1 MMQAAHWQLLAELAD
16 GTSHHVTELSKRL
29 GVKPPQLNG
38 FWQQMPPHIRGLL
51 RQQDGR
57 WRLVRSL
64 AIWDAKRL
72 QQQAL
77 QHGWQAEL
85 LHEHPS
91 SNTYLMEQA
100 KRLPESIHRQA
111 VFVHRQT
118 HGRGRQGKSWES
130 RLGEC
135 LTFSIGWYFDCPQTA
150 LGGLALVTAL
160 ACCRALQKAGVAA
173 QIKWPNDLVVGG
185 EKLGGILIETVA
197 HQGRTAAVVG
207 IGINFVQPKTVAAAS
222 AVQTQSQQTG
232 AHHLADQL
240 LAELAAIF
248 PRFEQHGLPPFLHD
262 YHALHRDQNRPV
274 RLLHNGEAVLEG
286 TALGVDG
293 GGALHI
299 RDAAGKE
306 HTVVSGEISLRP
318 LHEGEPSAHTPPAG
332 KCLLLDAGN
341 SKLKWAWLENGRL
354 GAANKAP
361 YWDLSA
367 LAESWRQHGGETVRI
382 VGSAVCGSVKKAA
395 VAEALGQTPEWQT
408 SMPAALGIRNHY
420 RHAEEHG
427 ADRWFNILG
436 SRLFSQHACV
446 VVSCG
451 TAVTIDALSADNH
464 YLGGNIMPGFNLMKE
479 AMALHTANLNR
490 PIGRPYPF
498 GTTTAN
504 ALAGGMSDAVCGAV
518 MLMHRRLQ
526 QKHPGQT
533 VDIIITGGGANKVKQ
548 GLPEDFALDN
558 PIQIV
563 DNLVLYG
570 LLNWVNQA

>member
-1 MMQAAHWQLLAELAD
+1 MMQAAHWRLLAALAD
-16 GTSHHVTELSKRL
+16 GSPRHITELARC
-29 GVKPPQLNG
+29 VQMKPQQLNG
-38 FWQQMPPHIRGLL
+38 LWQQMPPHIRGLL

-57 WRLVRSL
+57 WRLVRRL
-64 AIWDAKRL
+64 AVWEETALRR
-72 QQQAL
+72 QAL

-91 SNTYLMEQA
+91 SNTYLMAQA
-100 KRLPESIHRQA
+100 KRLPESIHRKA

-118 HGRGRQGKSWES
+118 QGRGRQGKRWES
-130 RLGEC
+130 RVGEC
-135 LTFSIGWYFDCPQTA
+135 LMLSAGWYFRCPQTA
-150 LGGLALVTAL
+150 LGGLALVSAL
-160 ACCRALQKAGVAA
+160 ACCRALQQAGVAA

-197 HQGRTAAVVG
+197 GQGHTAAVVG
-207 IGINFVQPKTVAAAS
+207 IGINFVQPKAVDAAAS
-222 AVQTQSQQTG
+222 VQNQAQQADAREVA
-232 AHHLADQL
+232 AHLLAGLAD
-240 LAELAAIF
+240 AFE
-248 PRFEQHGLPPFLHD
+248 RFGQHGLAPFLDD
-262 YHALHRDQNRPV
+262 YHARHRDQNRPV
-274 RLLHNGEAVLEG
+274 RLLHNGGVLLEG
-286 TALGVDG
+286 TALGVDA

-318 LHEGEPSAHTPPAG
+318 LHEERPPAPAAG
-332 KCLLLDAGN
+332 KYLLLDAGN

-354 GAANKAP
+354 GTADKAP

-367 LAESWRQHGGETVRI
+367 LAESWRQHGGGAVRI
-382 VGSAVCGSVKKAA
+382 VGAAVCGAAKKAA
-395 VAEALGQTPEWQT
+395 VAEALGREPEWQA
-408 SMPAALGIRNHY
+408 SMPEALGIRNHY
-420 RHAEEHG
+420 RHPAEHG
-427 ADRWFNILG
+427 ADRWFNVLG
-436 SRLFSQHACV
+436 SRLFSRRACV

-479 AMALHTANLNR
+479 AMALHTAHLNR
-490 PIGRPYPF
+490 PVGRPYAF

-526 QKHPGQT
+526 QKHPGEP
-533 VDIIITGGGANKVKQ
+533 VDIIITGGGAAKVKQ
-548 GLPEDFALDN
+548 GLPADFALDN

-570 LLNWVNQA
+570 LLNWVSRA